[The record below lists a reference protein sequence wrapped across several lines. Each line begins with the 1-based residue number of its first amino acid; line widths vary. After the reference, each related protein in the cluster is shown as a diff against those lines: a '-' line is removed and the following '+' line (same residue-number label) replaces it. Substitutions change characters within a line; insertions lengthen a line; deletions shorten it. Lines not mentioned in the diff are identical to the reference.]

1 MIYPGQPPNG
11 TQGGHWAFTYIH
23 VCTTMTVILPPLLAV
38 LATLVAVRPTVAH
51 GGLANYTVGDTWYRG
66 YVFLC
71 SALFKISSRTLRV
84 VDYVAVHYEVVY
96 TTRYSVLDEVVLYT
110 TKWPVYYEVVVCA
123 LQRGLLYNVVYLLQ
137 RTTVYTLQS
146 DTLSKQSTNFF
157 YENRFDPSEPF
168 SEQVSQPWTVQ
179 RQWNTIDPIFSITD
193 PFLACNNPGTPPVS
207 YIPIRA
213 GENLTAVYWFWLHPV
228 GPMSVWLTPCGNLAC
243 EEVDVNEA
251 KWFKVWEAGLLEGP
265 NLAEGVWYQKQFQ
278 KWDGSPALWPVTI
291 PANLKRARYIVRHEI
306 LSIHVEMR
314 PQFYPQCAHL
324 LVLGEEDT
332 KEGKGMPP
340 EKSEYWKKFPGV
352 YEQGDESIFIDIYK
366 EEYKNR
372 TVSFFFLLPFTKR
385 LERQKKKKLT
395 DTMCTALCCA
405 RRADLGWVSLLCC

>member
-1 MIYPGQPPNG
+1 
-11 TQGGHWAFTYIH
+11 
-23 VCTTMTVILPPLLAV
+23 
-38 LATLVAVRPTVAH
+38 
-51 GGLANYTVGDTWYRG
+51 
-66 YVFLC
+66 
-71 SALFKISSRTLRV
+71 
-84 VDYVAVHYEVVY
+84 
-96 TTRYSVLDEVVLYT
+96 
-110 TKWPVYYEVVVCA
+110 
-123 LQRGLLYNVVYLLQ
+123 
-137 RTTVYTLQS
+137 
-146 DTLSKQSTNFF
+146 
-157 YENRFDPSEPF
+157 
-168 SEQVSQPWTVQ
+168 
-179 RQWNTIDPIFSITD
+179 
-193 PFLACNNPGTPPVS
+193 
-207 YIPIRA
+207 
-213 GENLTAVYWFWLHPV
+213 
-228 GPMSVWLTPCGNLAC
+228 MSVWLTPCGNLAC